1 MCSSLQTN
9 VESCLVLFEKSVS
22 DLENSVSYFQAN
34 QYSEST
40 ASNSKA
46 EATLN
51 VIFGSYDDACEQL
64 ETCKRLCSAKNLKI
78 LVEAAKEN
86 LQGNDK
92 LLNQIEDLSK
102 QKFDAFSPM
111 EKKKQ
116 QEQKAD
122 LQTNSRFGS
131 SDTHEYSSEAN
142 YFPTPK
148 IVPRSRGDMKS
159 PIKPF
164 VLSPADSD
172 PPTPSLEDFGL
183 SNKYSGSLS

>member
-122 LQTNSRFGS
+122 LQTNS
-131 SDTHEYSSEAN
+131 SSEAN